1 MRIFIQIAAVVIVIG
16 TMTICMV
23 EDLRGKQ
30 IHVVN
35 LVAFVL
41 ANILMA
47 WCNQNSW
54 EMTAAGSTLGM
65 LFWVISICT
74 EEKIGRGDAVFI
86 GGMGINLGFWS
97 ALTVVFLS
105 LILVCLYGLIFVK
118 KRKGWSY
125 EIAFVPFMLV
135 PYASAV
141 IYQLYTACL
150 VV

>member
-65 LFWVISICT
+65 LFWVISI
-74 EEKIGRGDAVFI
+74 
-86 GGMGINLGFWS
+86 
-97 ALTVVFLS
+97 
-105 LILVCLYGLIFVK
+105 
-118 KRKGWSY
+118 
-125 EIAFVPFMLV
+125 
-135 PYASAV
+135 
-141 IYQLYTACL
+141 
-150 VV
+150 